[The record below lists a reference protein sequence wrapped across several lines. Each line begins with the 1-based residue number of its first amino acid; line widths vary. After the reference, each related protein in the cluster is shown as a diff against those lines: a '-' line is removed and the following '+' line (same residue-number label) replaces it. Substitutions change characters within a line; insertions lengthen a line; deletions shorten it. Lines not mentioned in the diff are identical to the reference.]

1 MASARVSARPRR
13 MGKLFFRITS
23 RLGGRR
29 GRRRGR
35 GISTR
40 RTSWTSAITRGR
52 TRGRARRAT
61 RRENWRRL
69 RRRGEGPGSAPGDVR
84 WRYSRLSFKLILLHR
99 SRHLK
104 NYVTTRGVSQPSTN
118 VSTRSRF
125 PSCASAVPIP
135 PGYSARIAFLS
146 PYAQRWV
153 PEVDDQHDPRRVLSF
168 TRRVVQVIPRVVPR
182 VRCALSVLGAVH
194 EAIVEE
200 HAPPF
205 LPPYDFFADGEK
217 TQRRRSEPEE
227 RPNRPQDP
235 RRDTKRRD
243 ERPHQEHVHRVQ
255 HAPDRQH
262 PSAPPADELILE
274 PPASRAPPLFP
285 KVYSARRPYPHPRGC
300 EARGARAAARYTAR
314 SAA

>member
-1 MASARVSARPRR
+1 MTFVGAIRVC
-13 MGKLFFRITS
+13 
-23 RLGGRR
+23 
-29 GRRRGR
+29 
-35 GISTR
+35 
-40 RTSWTSAITRGR
+40 
-52 TRGRARRAT
+52 
-61 RRENWRRL
+61 
-69 RRRGEGPGSAPGDVR
+69 
-84 WRYSRLSFKLILLHR
+84 SFKLILLHR

-255 HAPDRQH
+255 HEPDRQH

-274 PPASRAPPLFP
+274 PPAAELLLFFQKFTPLPPLPSSSGMRSARCTRSRALHGPQCGVMSVPGVSLLR
-285 KVYSARRPYPHPRGC
+285 YADANAHPG
-300 EARGARAAARYTAR
+300 
-314 SAA
+314 SSKPS